1 MKLFLKVVLF
11 TVVVPGTFA
20 GLLPVLIV
28 GDRGVAGGATPG
40 LACGLF
46 AFGLVLYLR
55 SAWDFAVFGSGTPA
69 PIDAP
74 KRLVKRGFYRYT
86 RNPMYVAVLT
96 VVIGWATLFG
106 AAVLVG
112 YAIVLFVVFSLFI
125 RLYEEPRLA
134 WEFGEEYATYVSQ
147 VGRWLPRRSHG
158 QLTWVV
164 AVAAL
169 AIIACRGSETDAA
182 GEAAS
187 ATEGGVFA
195 TIAPFNS
202 YGHVHDADNVEAMRP
217 RVMGTHGVISS
228 GHYLA
233 TQAGYDVLKAGGNA
247 FDAGVTAGM
256 ALKALKMDYAGWT
269 GVAPLILYS
278 AAEDRVIT
286 RVGAGTSP
294 ALATLDYF
302 LAHGKS
308 PVNNALIPADVDVW
322 LAVLDRFGTL
332 SFSEAA
338 QPTLRIAE
346 EGYHL
351 YKMQKWMIEDQME
364 GILAF
369 PYNRD
374 FWFQNGV
381 GEQRLGDLMVNAD
394 LGRLIRYMME
404 AEEQALAAGGSRSE
418 GIRAARD
425 AFYKGDPARDV
436 DRFFREQ
443 GGIVRYEDLA
453 GYESRWEEPLGTSFQ
468 GYDVYT
474 GDGWSQGPRIVL
486 MLNML
491 DNYDLRALGYNTPEY
506 IHLVSQVINL
516 AMSDAHKYVGD
527 PDFAPAPEGLYGKEY
542 ARERIGLIDEKSA
555 FQDMPP
561 WGDPAAMA
569 AVADGAPTSF
579 VMASGEG
586 DGSARSIDT
595 SSLNV
600 MDGEGNLFSLTE
612 SDGHTSTPMIPGW
625 GFGLGNRMGQF
636 NLDPELANVMA
647 PGKRPRNT
655 NSPLLVMKD
664 GQPFMGLS
672 TPGGDQQLQSLL
684 QVFLN
689 VVVWGMSPEQALDQ
703 PRFGSYN
710 FPASGSEVNSSPA
723 VLRLE
728 DRIPAETAEALRA
741 MGHDVQSW
749 GLWNWRAC
757 APTVTWRD
765 PETGLMIAAGDVR
778 RETSSLGF

>member
-1 MKLFLKVVLF
+1 MKH
-11 TVVVPGTFA
+11 
-20 GLLPVLIV
+20 
-28 GDRGVAGGATPG
+28 
-40 LACGLF
+40 LA
-46 AFGLVLYLR
+46 
-55 SAWDFAVFGSGTPA
+55 
-69 PIDAP
+69 
-74 KRLVKRGFYRYT
+74 
-86 RNPMYVAVLT
+86 
-96 VVIGWATLFG
+96 
-106 AAVLVG
+106 
-112 YAIVLFVVFSLFI
+112 
-125 RLYEEPRLA
+125 
-134 WEFGEEYATYVSQ
+134 
-147 VGRWLPRRSHG
+147 
-158 QLTWVV
+158 WVV
-164 AVAAL
+164 AVAGL
-169 AIIACRGSETDAA
+169 GLIAWRGSGMGAPEEATPAA
-182 GEAAS
+182 GE
-187 ATEGGVFA
+187 GVFA

-202 YGHVHDADNVEAMRP
+202 YGPVHDADNVEAMRP

-233 TQAGYDVLKAGGNA
+233 TMAGYDALKAGGNA

-302 LAHGKS
+302 LEHGKS
-308 PVNNALIPADVDVW
+308 PINNALIPADVDVW
-322 LAVLDRFGTL
+322 LAALDRFGTL

-369 PYNRD
+369 PYNTD
-374 FWFQNGV
+374 FWFPAGV
-381 GEQRLGDLMVNAD
+381 GEQILGDLMVNAD

-404 AEEQALAAGGSRSE
+404 AERQALAEGGSRSE

-425 AFYKGDPARDV
+425 AFYKGDPARAV
-436 DRFFREQ
+436 DEFFREH

-453 GYESRWEEPLGTSFQ
+453 EYESRWTEPLGTNFH

-474 GDGWSQGPRIVL
+474 TDGWSQGPRIVL

-491 DNYDLRALGYNTPEY
+491 ESYDLRALGYNTPEY
-506 IHLVSQVINL
+506 IHLVSQVVNL
-516 AMSDAHKYVGD
+516 AMADAHKYVGD
-527 PDFAPAPEGLYGKEY
+527 PDFAPAPDGLYGKAY
-542 ARERIGLIDEKSA
+542 ARERIGLIDEDRA

-561 WGDPAAMA
+561 WGDPERMA
-569 AVADGAPTSF
+569 AVADGAPMSF
-579 VMASGEG
+579 AMSRGEG
-586 DGSARSIDT
+586 DADPSAHSVDT
-595 SSLNV
+595 SSLSV
-600 MDGEGNLFSLTE
+600 MDAEGNLFSLTE
-612 SDGHTSTPMIPGW
+612 SDGHTFTPMIPGW

-655 NSPLLVMKD
+655 NSPLLVMKE

-689 VVVWGMSPEQALDQ
+689 VVVWGMSPEQAVDQ

-710 FPASGSEVNSSPA
+710 FPGTGTGVNLNPA
-723 VLRLE
+723 VLYME

-741 MGHDVQSW
+741 MGHDVRSW

>member
-1 MKLFLKVVLF
+1 MKH
-11 TVVVPGTFA
+11 
-20 GLLPVLIV
+20 
-28 GDRGVAGGATPG
+28 
-40 LACGLF
+40 LA
-46 AFGLVLYLR
+46 
-55 SAWDFAVFGSGTPA
+55 
-69 PIDAP
+69 
-74 KRLVKRGFYRYT
+74 
-86 RNPMYVAVLT
+86 
-96 VVIGWATLFG
+96 
-106 AAVLVG
+106 
-112 YAIVLFVVFSLFI
+112 
-125 RLYEEPRLA
+125 
-134 WEFGEEYATYVSQ
+134 
-147 VGRWLPRRSHG
+147 
-158 QLTWVV
+158 WVV

-169 AIIACRGSETDAA
+169 GLIAWRGTGMGAPEEAMPPA
-182 GEAAS
+182 GE
-187 ATEGGVFA
+187 GVFA

-202 YGHVHDADNVEAMRP
+202 YGPVHDADNVEAMRP

-233 TQAGYDVLKAGGNA
+233 TMAGYDVLKAGGNA

-302 LAHGKS
+302 LEHGKS
-308 PVNNALIPADVDVW
+308 PINNALIPADVDVW
-322 LAVLDRFGTL
+322 LAALDRFGTL

-351 YKMQKWMIEDQME
+351 YKMQKWMIEDQMD

-374 FWFQNGV
+374 FWFPNGV
-381 GEQRLGDLMVNAD
+381 GEQRLGNLMVNAD

-404 AEEQALAAGGSRSE
+404 AERQALAEGGTRSE

-425 AFYKGDPARDV
+425 AFYKGDPARAV
-436 DRFFREQ
+436 DEFFREH

-453 GYESRWEEPLGTSFQ
+453 EYESEWTEPLGTNFR

-474 GDGWSQGPRIVL
+474 TDGWSQGPRIVL

-491 DNYDLRALGYNTPEY
+491 ENYDLRALGYNTPEY
-506 IHLVSQVINL
+506 IHLVSQVVNL
-516 AMSDAHKYVGD
+516 AMADAHKYVGD
-527 PDFAPAPEGLYGKEY
+527 PDFAPAPDGLYGKAY
-542 ARERIGLIDEKSA
+542 ARERIGLIDEDRA
-555 FQDMPP
+555 FRDMPP
-561 WGDPAAMA
+561 WGDPERMA
-569 AVADGAPTSF
+569 AVADGAPMSF
-579 VMASGEG
+579 MMSRGEG
-586 DGSARSIDT
+586 NADPSAHSVDT
-595 SSLNV
+595 SSLSV
-600 MDGEGNLFSLTE
+600 MDADGNLFSLTE
-612 SDGHTSTPMIPGW
+612 SDGHTFTPMIPGW

-672 TPGGDQQLQSLL
+672 TPGADQQLQSLL

-689 VVVWGMSPEQALDQ
+689 VVVWGMSPEQAVDQ

-710 FPASGSEVNSSPA
+710 FPGTGTEVNLNPA
-723 VLRLE
+723 VLYME

-741 MGHDVQSW
+741 MGHDVRSW

>member
-1 MKLFLKVVLF
+1 MKH
-11 TVVVPGTFA
+11 
-20 GLLPVLIV
+20 
-28 GDRGVAGGATPG
+28 
-40 LACGLF
+40 
-46 AFGLVLYLR
+46 
-55 SAWDFAVFGSGTPA
+55 
-69 PIDAP
+69 
-74 KRLVKRGFYRYT
+74 
-86 RNPMYVAVLT
+86 
-96 VVIGWATLFG
+96 
-106 AAVLVG
+106 
-112 YAIVLFVVFSLFI
+112 
-125 RLYEEPRLA
+125 LA
-134 WEFGEEYATYVSQ
+134 WM
-147 VGRWLPRRSHG
+147 
-158 QLTWVV
+158 
-164 AVAAL
+164 VAAL
-169 AIIACRGSETDAA
+169 ALALTACGVPATDVPE
-182 GEAAS
+182 EAPPA
-187 ATEGGVFA
+187 EGVFA
-195 TIAPFNS
+195 TIAPFGS
-202 YGHVHDADNVEAMRP
+202 YGHVHSPDNVEAMRP

-247 FDAGVTAGM
+247 FDAGVAAGM
-256 ALKALKMDYAGWT
+256 ALKVVKMDYAGWT
-269 GVAPLILYS
+269 GVAPLIVYS
-278 AAEDRVIT
+278 ATEDRVLT

-302 LAHGKS
+302 LEHGKS
-308 PVNNALIPADVDVW
+308 PINNALIPADVDVW
-322 LAVLDRFGTL
+322 LAALDRFGTI

-338 QPTLRIAE
+338 AAALRIAE

-351 YKMQKWMIEDQME
+351 YKMQKRMIEDHQD

-374 FWFQNGV
+374 YWFPNGV

-394 LGRLIRYMME
+394 LGRLIRYLME
-404 AEEQALAAGGSRSE
+404 AEQQALAAGGSRSD

-425 AFYKGDPARDV
+425 AFYKGEPARDV

-443 GGIVRYEDLA
+443 EGIVRYEDLA
-453 GYESRWEEPLGTSFQ
+453 NYESRWEEPLGTSFG
-468 GYDVYT
+468 GYDVHT
-474 GDGWSQGPRIVL
+474 GAGWSQGPRLIL

-491 DNYDLRALGYNTPEY
+491 ENYDLRALGYNTPEY

-516 AMSDAHKYVGD
+516 AIADAHKYVAD
-527 PDFAPAPEGLYGKEY
+527 PDFAPPPENLYGKAY
-542 ARERIGLIDEKSA
+542 ARERIALIDEARA
-555 FQDMPP
+555 FPDMPP
-561 WGDPAAMA
+561 WGDPERMA
-569 AVADGAPTSF
+569 AVADDAPASF
-579 VMASGEG
+579 VEPIATGADASRP
-586 DGSARSIDT
+586 GSDIADYGDT

-600 MDGEGNLFSLTE
+600 MDGDGNVFSLTE

-625 GFGLGNRMGQF
+625 GFGLGGRMYQF

-710 FPASGSEVNSSPA
+710 FPGTGSEVNLNPA
-723 VLRLE
+723 VLNVE
-728 DRIPAETAEALRA
+728 DRVPAETVEALRA
-741 MGHDVQSW
+741 MGHDVRPW

-765 PETGLMIAAGDVR
+765 PETGVMIAAGDVR
-778 RETSSLGF
+778 RETASLGF

>member
-1 MKLFLKVVLF
+1 MKH
-11 TVVVPGTFA
+11 
-20 GLLPVLIV
+20 
-28 GDRGVAGGATPG
+28 
-40 LACGLF
+40 LA
-46 AFGLVLYLR
+46 
-55 SAWDFAVFGSGTPA
+55 
-69 PIDAP
+69 
-74 KRLVKRGFYRYT
+74 
-86 RNPMYVAVLT
+86 
-96 VVIGWATLFG
+96 
-106 AAVLVG
+106 
-112 YAIVLFVVFSLFI
+112 
-125 RLYEEPRLA
+125 
-134 WEFGEEYATYVSQ
+134 
-147 VGRWLPRRSHG
+147 
-158 QLTWVV
+158 WVV

-169 AIIACRGSETDAA
+169 GLIAWRGTGMGAPEEAMTPA
-182 GEAAS
+182 GE
-187 ATEGGVFA
+187 GVFA

-202 YGHVHDADNVEAMRP
+202 YGPVHDADNVEAMRP

-233 TQAGYDVLKAGGNA
+233 TMAGYDVLKAGGNA

-302 LAHGKS
+302 LEHGKS
-308 PVNNALIPADVDVW
+308 PINNALIPADVDVW
-322 LAVLDRFGTL
+322 LAALDRFGTL
-332 SFSEAA
+332 GFSEAA

-374 FWFQNGV
+374 FWFPKGL
-381 GEQRLGDLMVNAD
+381 GEQQLGDLMVNAD

-404 AEEQALAAGGSRSE
+404 AERQALAEGGTRSE

-425 AFYKGDPARDV
+425 AFYKGDPARAV
-436 DRFFREQ
+436 DEFFREH

-453 GYESRWEEPLGTSFQ
+453 EYESEWTEPLGANFR

-474 GDGWSQGPRIVL
+474 TDGWSQGPRIVL

-491 DNYDLRALGYNTPEY
+491 ENYDLRALGYNTPEY
-506 IHLVSQVINL
+506 IHLVSQVVNL
-516 AMSDAHKYVGD
+516 AMADAHKYVGD
-527 PDFAPAPEGLYGKEY
+527 PDFAPAPDGLYGKAY
-542 ARERIGLIDEKSA
+542 ARERIELIDEERA

-561 WGDPAAMA
+561 WGDPERMA
-569 AVADGAPTSF
+569 PVADGAPMSF
-579 VMASGEG
+579 AMSRGEG
-586 DGSARSIDT
+586 DADPSAHSVDT
-595 SSLNV
+595 SSLSV
-600 MDGEGNLFSLTE
+600 MDADGNLFSLTE
-612 SDGHTSTPMIPGW
+612 SDGHTFTPMIPGW

-672 TPGGDQQLQSLL
+672 TPGADQQLQSLL

-689 VVVWGMSPEQALDQ
+689 VVVWGMSPEQAVDQ

-710 FPASGSEVNSSPA
+710 FPGTGTGVNLNPA
-723 VLRLE
+723 VLYME

-741 MGHDVQSW
+741 MGHDVRSW

>member
-1 MKLFLKVVLF
+1 MKH
-11 TVVVPGTFA
+11 
-20 GLLPVLIV
+20 
-28 GDRGVAGGATPG
+28 
-40 LACGLF
+40 LA
-46 AFGLVLYLR
+46 
-55 SAWDFAVFGSGTPA
+55 
-69 PIDAP
+69 
-74 KRLVKRGFYRYT
+74 
-86 RNPMYVAVLT
+86 
-96 VVIGWATLFG
+96 
-106 AAVLVG
+106 
-112 YAIVLFVVFSLFI
+112 
-125 RLYEEPRLA
+125 
-134 WEFGEEYATYVSQ
+134 
-147 VGRWLPRRSHG
+147 
-158 QLTWVV
+158 WVV

-169 AIIACRGSETDAA
+169 GLIAWRGTGMGAPEEAMPPA
-182 GEAAS
+182 GE
-187 ATEGGVFA
+187 GVFA

-202 YGHVHDADNVEAMRP
+202 YGPVHDADNVEAMRP

-233 TQAGYDVLKAGGNA
+233 TMAGYDVLKAGGNA

-302 LAHGKS
+302 LEHGKS
-308 PVNNALIPADVDVW
+308 PINNALIPADVDVW
-322 LAVLDRFGTL
+322 LAALDRFGTL

-351 YKMQKWMIEDQME
+351 YKMQKWMIEDQMD

-374 FWFQNGV
+374 FWFPNGV
-381 GEQRLGDLMVNAD
+381 GEQRLGNLMVNAD

-404 AEEQALAAGGSRSE
+404 AERQALAEGGSRSE

-425 AFYKGDPARDV
+425 AFYKGDPARAV
-436 DRFFREQ
+436 DEFFREH

-453 GYESRWEEPLGTSFQ
+453 EYESEWTEPLGTNFH

-474 GDGWSQGPRIVL
+474 TDGWSQGPRIVL

-491 DNYDLRALGYNTPEY
+491 ENYDLRALGYNTPEY
-506 IHLVSQVINL
+506 IHLVSQVVNL
-516 AMSDAHKYVGD
+516 AMADAHKYVGD
-527 PDFAPAPEGLYGKEY
+527 PDFAPAPDGLYGKAY
-542 ARERIGLIDEKSA
+542 ARERIGLIDEDRA
-555 FQDMPP
+555 FRDMPP
-561 WGDPAAMA
+561 WGDPERMA
-569 AVADGAPTSF
+569 AVADGAPMSF
-579 VMASGEG
+579 AMSRGEG
-586 DGSARSIDT
+586 DADPSAHSVDT
-595 SSLNV
+595 SSLSV
-600 MDGEGNLFSLTE
+600 MDADGNLFSLTE
-612 SDGHTSTPMIPGW
+612 SDGHTFTPMIPGW

-672 TPGGDQQLQSLL
+672 TPGADQQLQSLL

-689 VVVWGMSPEQALDQ
+689 VVVWGMSPEQAVDQ

-710 FPASGSEVNSSPA
+710 FPGTGTEVNLNPA
-723 VLRLE
+723 VLYME

-741 MGHDVQSW
+741 MGHDVRSW

>member
-1 MKLFLKVVLF
+1 MKH
-11 TVVVPGTFA
+11 
-20 GLLPVLIV
+20 
-28 GDRGVAGGATPG
+28 VA
-40 LACGLF
+40 
-46 AFGLVLYLR
+46 
-55 SAWDFAVFGSGTPA
+55 W
-69 PIDAP
+69 
-74 KRLVKRGFYRYT
+74 
-86 RNPMYVAVLT
+86 MVAV
-96 VVIGWATLFG
+96 G
-106 AAVLVG
+106 
-112 YAIVLFVVFSLFI
+112 
-125 RLYEEPRLA
+125 
-134 WEFGEEYATYVSQ
+134 
-147 VGRWLPRRSHG
+147 
-158 QLTWVV
+158 
-164 AVAAL
+164 AL
-169 AIIACRGSETDAA
+169 ALVAWRGSAMR
-182 GEAAS
+182 AS
-187 ATEGGVFA
+187 EMGTAENASSVPEGSVYA
-195 TIAPFNS
+195 TIAPFHS

-233 TQAGYDVLKAGGNA
+233 TQAGYDVLRAGGNA

-269 GVAPLILYS
+269 GVAPLIVYS
-278 AAEDRVIT
+278 ADEDRVLT

-302 LAHGKS
+302 LEHGKS
-308 PVNNALIPADVDVW
+308 PVNNALIPADIDVW
-322 LAVLDRFGTL
+322 LAALDRFGTL
-332 SFSEAA
+332 GFGEAA

-346 EGYHL
+346 GGYHL

-374 FWFQNGV
+374 FWFPNGV
-381 GEQRLGDLMVNAD
+381 GEQRLGDVMVNAD
-394 LGRLIRYMME
+394 LGRLIRHMMA
-404 AEEQALAAGGSRSE
+404 AEERALAAGGSRSD

-443 GGIVRYEDLA
+443 GGIVRYDDLA
-453 GYESRWEEPLGTSFQ
+453 NYESRWEEPLGTSFH
-468 GYDVYT
+468 GYDVHT

-491 DNYDLRALGYNTPEY
+491 ENYDLRALGYNTPEY
-506 IHLVSQVINL
+506 IHLLSQVIDL
-516 AMSDAHKYVGD
+516 AMADSHKYVGD
-527 PDFAPAPEGLYGKEY
+527 PDFAPAPEGLYGKAY
-542 ARERIGLIDEKSA
+542 ARERIGLVDEESA
-555 FQDMPP
+555 FRDMPP
-561 WGDPAAMA
+561 WGDPAAMR
-569 AVADGAPTSF
+569 AVAEGAPASF
-579 VMASGEG
+579 VASRDRASGPRVALGGTPE
-586 DGSARSIDT
+586 AHSIDT

-600 MDGEGNLFSLTE
+600 MDGDGNLFSLTE
-612 SDGHTSTPMIPGW
+612 SDGHTFTPMIPGW

-636 NLDPELANVMA
+636 NLDPELANAMA

-655 NSPLLVMKD
+655 NAPLLVMKD

-689 VVVWGMSPEQALDQ
+689 VVVWGMSPEQAVDQ

-710 FPASGSEVNSSPA
+710 FPASGTEVNHTPA
-723 VLRLE
+723 VLRME
-728 DRIPAETAEALRA
+728 DRIPPETAEALRA

-778 RETSSLGF
+778 RETASLGF

>member
-1 MKLFLKVVLF
+1 MKH
-11 TVVVPGTFA
+11 
-20 GLLPVLIV
+20 
-28 GDRGVAGGATPG
+28 
-40 LACGLF
+40 LA
-46 AFGLVLYLR
+46 
-55 SAWDFAVFGSGTPA
+55 
-69 PIDAP
+69 
-74 KRLVKRGFYRYT
+74 
-86 RNPMYVAVLT
+86 
-96 VVIGWATLFG
+96 
-106 AAVLVG
+106 
-112 YAIVLFVVFSLFI
+112 
-125 RLYEEPRLA
+125 
-134 WEFGEEYATYVSQ
+134 
-147 VGRWLPRRSHG
+147 
-158 QLTWVV
+158 WVV

-169 AIIACRGSETDAA
+169 GLIAWRGTGMGAPEEAMPPA
-182 GEAAS
+182 GE
-187 ATEGGVFA
+187 GVFA

-202 YGHVHDADNVEAMRP
+202 YGPVHDADNVEAMRP

-233 TQAGYDVLKAGGNA
+233 TMAGYDVLKAGGNA

-302 LAHGKS
+302 LEHGKS
-308 PVNNALIPADVDVW
+308 PINNALIPADVDVW
-322 LAVLDRFGTL
+322 LAALDRFGTL

-351 YKMQKWMIEDQME
+351 YKMQKWMIEDQMD

-374 FWFQNGV
+374 FWFPNGV
-381 GEQRLGDLMVNAD
+381 GEQRLGNLMVNAD

-404 AEEQALAAGGSRSE
+404 AERQALAEGGSRSE

-425 AFYKGDPARDV
+425 AFYKGDPARAV
-436 DRFFREQ
+436 DEFFREH
-443 GGIVRYEDLA
+443 GGIVRYEDLVE
-453 GYESRWEEPLGTSFQ
+453 YESEWTEPLGTNFH

-474 GDGWSQGPRIVL
+474 TDGWSQGPRIVL

-491 DNYDLRALGYNTPEY
+491 ENYDLRALGYNTPEY
-506 IHLVSQVINL
+506 IHLVSQVVNL
-516 AMSDAHKYVGD
+516 AMADAHKYVGD
-527 PDFAPAPEGLYGKEY
+527 PDFAPAPDGLYGKAY
-542 ARERIGLIDEKSA
+542 ARERIGLIDEDRA
-555 FQDMPP
+555 FRDMPP
-561 WGDPAAMA
+561 WGDPERMA
-569 AVADGAPTSF
+569 AVADGAPMSF
-579 VMASGEG
+579 AMSRGEG
-586 DGSARSIDT
+586 NADPSAHSVDT
-595 SSLNV
+595 SSLSV
-600 MDGEGNLFSLTE
+600 MDADGNLFSLTE
-612 SDGHTSTPMIPGW
+612 SDGHTFTPMIPGW

-672 TPGGDQQLQSLL
+672 TPGADQQLQSLL

-689 VVVWGMSPEQALDQ
+689 VVVWGMSPEQAVDQ

-710 FPASGSEVNSSPA
+710 FPGTGTEVNLNPA
-723 VLRLE
+723 VLYME

-741 MGHDVQSW
+741 MGHDVRSW

>member
-1 MKLFLKVVLF
+1 MKH
-11 TVVVPGTFA
+11 
-20 GLLPVLIV
+20 
-28 GDRGVAGGATPG
+28 
-40 LACGLF
+40 LA
-46 AFGLVLYLR
+46 
-55 SAWDFAVFGSGTPA
+55 
-69 PIDAP
+69 
-74 KRLVKRGFYRYT
+74 
-86 RNPMYVAVLT
+86 
-96 VVIGWATLFG
+96 
-106 AAVLVG
+106 
-112 YAIVLFVVFSLFI
+112 
-125 RLYEEPRLA
+125 
-134 WEFGEEYATYVSQ
+134 
-147 VGRWLPRRSHG
+147 
-158 QLTWVV
+158 WVV

-169 AIIACRGSETDAA
+169 GLIAWRGTGMGAPEEAMPPA
-182 GEAAS
+182 GE
-187 ATEGGVFA
+187 GVFA
-195 TIAPFNS
+195 TIVPFNS
-202 YGHVHDADNVEAMRP
+202 YGPVHDADNVEAMRP

-233 TQAGYDVLKAGGNA
+233 TMAGYDVLKAGGNA

-294 ALATLDYF
+294 ALAALDYF
-302 LAHGKS
+302 LEHGKS
-308 PVNNALIPADVDVW
+308 PINNALIPADVDVW
-322 LAVLDRFGTL
+322 LAALDRFGTL

-351 YKMQKWMIEDQME
+351 YKMQKWMIEDQMD

-374 FWFQNGV
+374 FWFPNGV
-381 GEQRLGDLMVNAD
+381 GEQRLGNLMVNAD

-404 AEEQALAAGGSRSE
+404 AERQALAEGGSRSE

-425 AFYKGDPARDV
+425 AFYKGDPARAV
-436 DRFFREQ
+436 DEFFREH
-443 GGIVRYEDLA
+443 GGIVRYEDLVE
-453 GYESRWEEPLGTSFQ
+453 YESEWTEPLGTNFH

-474 GDGWSQGPRIVL
+474 TDGWSQGPRIVL

-491 DNYDLRALGYNTPEY
+491 ENYDLRALGYNTPEY
-506 IHLVSQVINL
+506 IHLVSQVVNL
-516 AMSDAHKYVGD
+516 AMADAHKYVGD
-527 PDFAPAPEGLYGKEY
+527 PDFAPAPDGLYGKAY
-542 ARERIGLIDEKSA
+542 ARERIGLIDEDRA
-555 FQDMPP
+555 FRDMPP
-561 WGDPAAMA
+561 WGDPERMA
-569 AVADGAPTSF
+569 AVADGAPMSF
-579 VMASGEG
+579 MRSRGEG
-586 DGSARSIDT
+586 NADPSAHSVDT
-595 SSLNV
+595 SSLSV
-600 MDGEGNLFSLTE
+600 MDADGNLFSLTE
-612 SDGHTSTPMIPGW
+612 SDGHTFTPMIPGW

-672 TPGGDQQLQSLL
+672 TPGADQQLQSLL

-689 VVVWGMSPEQALDQ
+689 VVVWGMSPEQAVDQ

-710 FPASGSEVNSSPA
+710 FPGTGTEVNLNPA
-723 VLRLE
+723 VLYME

-741 MGHDVQSW
+741 MGHDVRSW